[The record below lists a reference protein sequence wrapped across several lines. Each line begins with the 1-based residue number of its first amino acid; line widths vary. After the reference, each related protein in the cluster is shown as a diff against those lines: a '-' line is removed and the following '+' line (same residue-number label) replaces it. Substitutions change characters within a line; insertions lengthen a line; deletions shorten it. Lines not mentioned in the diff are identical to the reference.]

1 LVSAQ
6 SDGTFVL
13 MKTNAGSKPVIK
25 LFKVPASTEDLQDDY
40 E

>member
-6 SDGTFVL
+6 SDGNFIL
-13 MKTNAGSKPVIK
+13 MKSNSGTKPLIK
-25 LFKVPASTEDLQDDY
+25 LFKVPAGTEEPQDDD

>member
-6 SDGTFVL
+6 SDGNFIL
-13 MKTNAGSKPVIK
+13 MKTTSGLKPVIK
-25 LFKVPASTEDLQDDY
+25 LFKVPAGAEEPQDDY